1 MGSFGHDQLQQ
12 KLAESKT
19 QRVQPNNRS
28 QKRSTLP
35 KISLDSVLGDLHK
48 NESIVNRCQKLKDKK
63 NRSASSKRGSQES
76 KSRES
81 SQKKR
86 KVTSKVGYG
95 TK

>member
-1 MGSFGHDQLQQ
+1 
-12 KLAESKT
+12 
-19 QRVQPNNRS
+19 VQPNNRS

-63 NRSASSKRGSQES
+63 NRSASSKRGSQEG

-86 KVTSKVGYG
+86 KATSKVGYG